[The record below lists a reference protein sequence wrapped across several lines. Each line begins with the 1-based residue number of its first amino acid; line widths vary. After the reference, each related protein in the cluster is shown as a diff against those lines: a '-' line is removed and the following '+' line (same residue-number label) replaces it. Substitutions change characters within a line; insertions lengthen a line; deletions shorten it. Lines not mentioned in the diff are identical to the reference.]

1 MIDYAQL
8 LLLGAIAG
16 LTIFLGLP
24 MALLPNVSR
33 MKKGFLNALAMGI
46 LVFLITDVLSAAW
59 QPTKLAAVAGY
70 TGKGPVTDAVIDL
83 LALFG
88 GLGLGL
94 LGLALYEQRYLRRI
108 ISTRKKLAARE
119 ENNDNQQGKPN
130 PVGPQDKTR
139 QQHGAEIFTSPRHLA
154 TMIAVGIGLHN
165 FSEGL
170 AIGQSYATPG
180 AVGLAL
186 VLIVGFGA
194 HNATEGFGIA
204 GPLTGIPEK
213 TQISF
218 LAKMGIIGGSPTFIG
233 TLVGSVWVSQLT
245 YIMFLSLAGGA
256 LIYVTLLMYNTAR
269 RESRNDLLM
278 VGLFIG
284 ILAGFITDLIVTLG
298 GA

>member
-1 MIDYAQL
+1 LIDFAQL

-24 MALLPNVSR
+24 IALLPNVSR

-46 LVFLITDVLSAAW
+46 LVFLITDVLSHAW
-59 QPTKLAAVAGY
+59 DPAKLAAVAGY
-70 TGKGPVTDAVIDL
+70 TGKGPVADGAIDL

-108 ISTRKKLAARE
+108 ISTKKKLANSE
-119 ENNDNQQGKPN
+119 GNNGS
-130 PVGPQDKTR
+130 GPSNAPAKSDTAPR
-139 QQHGAEIFTSPRHLA
+139 QHGSELFSNPQHLA

-170 AIGQSYATPG
+170 AIGQSYASG
-180 AVGLAL
+180 AIALAV

-204 GPLTGIPEK
+204 GPLTGIAKKPEV
-213 TQISF
+213 SF
-218 LAKMGIIGGSPTFIG
+218 LIKMGIIGGSPTFLG
-233 TLVGSVWVSQLT
+233 TIVGSVWVSQLT
-245 YIMFLSLAGGA
+245 YILFLSLAGGA

-284 ILAGFITDLIVTLG
+284 LIAGFITDLIVSLG

>member
-24 MALLPNVSR
+24 MALLQNVSR

-59 QPTKLAAVAGY
+59 QPTKLAAVTSYA
-70 TGKGPVTDAVIDL
+70 GKGPITDAAIDL

-108 ISTRKKLAARE
+108 ISGQKKLAITD
-119 ENNDNQQGKPN
+119 ENSNGPGGKSSPAS
-130 PVGPQDKTR
+130 PRDKIQ
-139 QQHGAEIFTSPRHLA
+139 QQHGAELFSSPHHLA

-170 AIGQSYATPG
+170 AIGQSYASG
-180 AVGLAL
+180 AIALAV

-204 GPLTGIPEK
+204 GPLTGIAKKPEV
-213 TQISF
+213 SF
-218 LAKMGIIGGSPTFIG
+218 LVKMGIIGGSPTFIG
-233 TLVGSVWVSQLT
+233 TLVGSIWVSQLT

-284 ILAGFITDLIVTLG
+284 IIAGFLTDLIVTLG

>member
-1 MIDYAQL
+1 LIDYAQL

-59 QPTKLAAVAGY
+59 LPTKLAAVSGFM
-70 TGKGPVTDAVIDL
+70 GRGPTSDAAIDL
-83 LALFG
+83 LAMFG

-108 ISTRKKLAARE
+108 ISTKKKLAAVE
-119 ENNDNQQGKPN
+119 GNNDLGEKPT
-130 PVGPQDKTR
+130 PPAIQDKMP
-139 QQHGAEIFTSPRHLA
+139 QQHGSELFSSPHHLA

-170 AIGQSYATPG
+170 AIGQSYASG
-180 AVGLAL
+180 AIALAV

-204 GPLTGIPEK
+204 GPLTGMAKKPEV
-213 TQISF
+213 SF
-218 LAKMGIIGGSPTFIG
+218 LVKMGIIGGSPTFLG
-233 TLVGSVWVSQLT
+233 TIVGSIWVSQLT
-245 YIMFLSLAGGA
+245 YILFLSLAGGA

-284 ILAGFITDLIVTLG
+284 LLAGFITDLIVSLG

>member
-1 MIDYAQL
+1 
-8 LLLGAIAG
+8 
-16 LTIFLGLP
+16 
-24 MALLPNVSR
+24 

-46 LVFLITDVLSAAW
+46 LIFLITDVLSAAW
-59 QPTKLAAVAGY
+59 QPTKLAAVTAYAGR
-70 TGKGPVTDAVIDL
+70 GPVIDAAIDL

-108 ISTRKKLAARE
+108 ISTKKKTAAAE
-119 ENNDNQQGKPN
+119 ENGDNHGGN
-130 PVGPQDKTR
+130 PSSVGPRGKMP
-139 QQHGAEIFTSPRHLA
+139 QQHGAELFGNPRHLA

-170 AIGQSYATPG
+170 AIGQSYASG
-180 AVGLAL
+180 AVALAV

-204 GPLTGIPEK
+204 GPLTGISEK
-213 TQISF
+213 PQVSF
-218 LAKMGIIGGSPTFIG
+218 LVKMGIIGGSPTFLG
-233 TLVGSVWVSQLT
+233 TLVGSVRVSQLT

-284 ILAGFITDLIVTLG
+284 ILAGFLTDLIVTLS